1 MTISLRALSED
12 SGLACLLTVAMAM
25 PVRRAAIHWLR
36 QLAVRPNAGL
46 RDSAPEQAAVA
57 GRYGWVRFRPDE
69 FTLPVQRRTQPF
81 SLGVQM
87 IWLPAAPPAFRMA
100 RLPAPRATWMFCLLC

>member
-46 RDSAPEQAAVA
+46 RNSAPEQAAIA
-57 GRYGWVRFRPDE
+57 GRHGWVRFRPDE

-81 SLGVQM
+81 PLVLQM
-87 IWLPAAPPAFRMA
+87 ISLHAPPPPSRIAP
-100 RLPAPRATWMFCLLC
+100 LPPPPPSWLFFVL